1 MKKLICILL
10 ICSAFSVQ
18 SQIRIGGEIAID
30 INVPIPD
37 IVINTRKR
45 RPTPPQ
51 KKQPIIHVCSHR
63 CNHNLGTINN
73 QNGPRGRY
81 LYEVTDASVVPL
93 NDYEEK
99 VLFVLDTGE
108 VLGIIIT
115 TENPDDVNYNYYEHC
130 ECRGSNKILAV
141 FLNNQEIA
149 LRNGSLSLQ
158 QHPSGDLQGVVNLHT
173 LYEGDFNGNVNF

>member
-10 ICSAFSVQ
+10 IISAFSVQ

-37 IVINTRKR
+37 IVITTRKR
-45 RPTPPQ
+45 RPAPPQ
-51 KKQPIIHVCSHR
+51 KQQPIIHVCSTR
-63 CNHNLGTINN
+63 CNHSFGQINN
-73 QNGPRGRY
+73 QNGPRGQY
-81 LYEVTDASVVPL
+81 VFEVTDASIVPL

-108 VLGIIIT
+108 VLEVIIA
-115 TENPDDVNYNYYEHC
+115 TENPNDVNYNYYEHC

-141 FLNNQEIA
+141 FLNNQEIP

-158 QHPSGDLQGVVNLHT
+158 QHHNGALQGVVNLHT
-173 LYEGDFNGNVNF
+173 QYEGDFNGNVNF